1 MPLELF
7 PAAAYA
13 RASSL
18 LALPLNLSFAL
29 APPLFAA
36 IFADPGSDAALV
48 LATALSLAALASLL
62 LLFLRHA
69 RRSASRDQR
78 AEPS

>member
-1 MPLELF
+1 M
-7 PAAAYA
+7 
-13 RASSL
+13 

-36 IFADPGSDAALV
+36 ILAGPGSDAALW
-48 LATALSLAALASLL
+48 LATALSLAALTSLA

-69 RRSASRDQR
+69 RRARLTKSQT
-78 AEPS
+78 EPA